1 MAQRP
6 ELSPTAKK
14 VLAAAGVVDT
24 ALKAVALADL
34 AKRDASQVNGSK
46 KVWALALTL
55 VSSLGVLPA
64 VYFLRGRTKG

>member
-1 MAQRP
+1 MARI

-14 VLAAAGVVDT
+14 IIGAAAVFDT

-46 KVWALALTL
+46 KVWGIALTL
-55 VSSLGVLPA
+55 VNSVGILPA
-64 VYFLRGRTKG
+64 VYFLNGRRTS